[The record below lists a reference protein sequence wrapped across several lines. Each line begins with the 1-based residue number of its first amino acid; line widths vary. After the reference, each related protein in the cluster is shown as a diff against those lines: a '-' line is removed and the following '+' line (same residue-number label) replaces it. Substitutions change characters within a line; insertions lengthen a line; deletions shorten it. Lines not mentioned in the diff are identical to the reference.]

1 MSTLKVNTI
10 NAATS
15 GQAVAVD
22 ISNPKSFRN
31 LIINGA
37 MKVAQRGTSS
47 LGSSE
52 YGSVDRFWHYYQN
65 VNESPTFAQVDVAS
79 GTTPYTLGF
88 RKAFKIT
95 NGNQTSGAGASN
107 QVQIEYRCEAQD
119 IAQSGWDYT
128 SASSYVTLSFWV
140 KSSVAQVFNLFVKT
154 EDGTEK
160 NMPLSTPSLTANT
173 WTKVSFQIKG
183 DSGISVNN
191 DIGNGLTI
199 NFGPF
204 LGTDYTS
211 NSITNGEWI
220 AWNGGTRSKD
230 YTTTWYNTNDATF
243 EMTGVQLEV
252 GEIVTDFEH
261 RSYGDELARCQRY
274 CQFITAG
281 DNDHYFGPG
290 YYYNSTN
297 LYMLVRCRPQM
308 RSTPTVVQTTG
319 TNYYTFYRD
328 GSGDTFNGFDGISW
342 TGGTTNAGIGGALY
356 VNTNTSGTAG
366 MAGAFYSS
374 NNACKLLL
382 SAEL

>member
-22 ISNPKSFRN
+22 VKNPKSFRN

-37 MKVAQRGTSS
+37 MQVAQRGTSS
-47 LGSSE
+47 LGSAE

-65 VNESPTFAQVDVAS
+65 VDESPTFSQVDVDS

-88 RKAFKIT
+88 RKAFRVT
-95 NGNQTSGAGASN
+95 NGNQTSGAGASD

-140 KSSVAQVFNLFVKT
+140 KSSVAQSFNLFVKT

-191 DIGNGLTI
+191 DNGNGLTI

-230 YTTTWYNTNDATF
+230 YTSTWYTTNDATF
-243 EMTGVQLEV
+243 EITGVQLEV
-252 GEIVTDFEH
+252 GSYATDFEH
-261 RSYGDELARCQRY
+261 RSYQDEFLRCARYHQEQQGHSDLFIQAGKAQGTTSVDIGHSLVVPLRAQPTVTLNASRVFRY
-274 CQFITAG
+274 DG
-281 DNDHYFGPG
+281 HSD
-290 YYYNSTN
+290 STT
-297 LYMLVRCRPQM
+297 
-308 RSTPTVVQTTG
+308 TPTIT
-319 TNYYTFYRD
+319 
-328 GSGDTFNGFDGISW
+328 SW
-342 TGGTTNAGIGGALY
+342 DANHSIHSSIIGLNIGGHSSLTNNEAITWCPKSALLQ
-356 VNTNTSGTAG
+356 
-366 MAGAFYSS
+366 FD
-374 NNACKLLL
+374 
-382 SAEL
+382 AEL